1 MNKRFLIGIAV
12 IFMIAMV
19 SIGAVLSYRGQDTT
33 TCPNAANCQGNG
45 TCDGN
50 CDGDCDQ
57 SNCTGTCPN
66 NNTEQRQTRTC
77 GRTCTRN

>member
-1 MNKRFLIGIAV
+1 MNKKFLIGIAV

-19 SIGAVLSYRGQDTT
+19 SIGAVLSYRGEAGTT
-33 TCPNAANCQGNG
+33 TACQNDGNCFGKG

-57 SNCTGTCPN
+57 SNCQGTCP
-66 NNTEQRQTRTC
+66 ERASRQQRIRSC
-77 GRTCTRN
+77 SM